1 MSSADP
7 YAGRMPQLIAAPT
20 RIPVPGGKVIDEYV
34 GAVNTPHAIGRPSA
48 PVSVAHMNAPR
59 DWSEP
64 FQTPEFGEITVV
76 LRGTVLVDHAG
87 GRLEVGEGQG
97 VVTAPGERVRYST
110 GPEGAEY
117 IAVCLPAFDPEA
129 AHRDDE

>member
-1 MSSADP
+1 
-7 YAGRMPQLIAAPT
+7 MPQLIAAPT

-34 GAVNTPHAIGRPSA
+34 GAVNTPSVSMPGRSSR
-48 PVSVAHMNAPR
+48 PVSVAHMNAPA

-76 LRGTVLVDHAG
+76 LRGTVLVDHEG
-87 GRLEVGEGQG
+87 GRLEVGEGQA
-97 VVTAPGERVRYST
+97 VVTLAGERVRYST
-110 GPEGAEY
+110 GADGAEY
-117 IAVCLPAFDPEA
+117 VAVCLPAFSPEA

>member
-1 MSSADP
+1 
-7 YAGRMPQLIAAPT
+7 MPQLIAAPT

-34 GAVNTPHAIGRPSA
+34 GAVNTPSTTLKSS
-48 PVSVAHMNAPR
+48 VSVAHMKAPA

-76 LRGTVLVDHAG
+76 LRGLVVVDHEE
-87 GRLEVGEGQG
+87 GRLEVGEGQA
-97 VVTAPGERVRYST
+97 VVTLAGERVRYST
-110 GPEGAEY
+110 GAEGAEY
-117 IAVCLPAFDPEA
+117 VAVCLPAFSPEA

>member
-1 MSSADP
+1 
-7 YAGRMPQLIAAPT
+7 MPQLIAAPT

-34 GAVNTPHAIGRPSA
+34 GAVNTPSTTLPSS
-48 PVSVAHMNAPR
+48 VSVAHMNAPA

-76 LRGTVLVDHAG
+76 LRGTVLVDHDG

-110 GPEGAEY
+110 GAEGAEY
-117 IAVCLPAFDPEA
+117 VAVCLPAFDPEA
-129 AHRDDE
+129 AHRDDD